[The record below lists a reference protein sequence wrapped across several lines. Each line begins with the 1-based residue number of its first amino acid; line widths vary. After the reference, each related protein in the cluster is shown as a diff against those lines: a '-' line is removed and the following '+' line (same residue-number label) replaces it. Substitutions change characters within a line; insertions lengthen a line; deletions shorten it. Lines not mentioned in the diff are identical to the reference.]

1 MHNFIIVVCHLE
13 YADWTAFLK
22 WGLWSILVACI
33 CTTYFKASLLMHM
46 KFDYDF
52 THSHV
57 KVLTAVWKQGD
68 IFFFAYFVIFFNL
81 FSCGFFFFIFF
92 FSHYSKQEFQEFC
105 RGKTNLMPITQVI
118 SLNFHGSSTK
128 WHKLWKKAVM
138 FAALHFHIQRIIGK
152 IKPQTTY

>member
-46 KFDYDF
+46 KFGYDF

-68 IFFFAYFVIFFNL
+68 IFFLLTLLFFST
-81 FSCGFFFFIFF
+81 FSAVDFFFFFF
-92 FSHYSKQEFQEFC
+92 HTIASKSSKSSVEEKQIWCLSHRWYPLTSMVLQPSGTNYEKRRWCLLLYTSTSKE
-105 RGKTNLMPITQVI
+105 L
-118 SLNFHGSSTK
+118 
-128 WHKLWKKAVM
+128 
-138 FAALHFHIQRIIGK
+138 
-152 IKPQTTY
+152 